1 MTGRRVTSIP
11 LASQR
16 RVPWKNGLGT
26 TREVA
31 TWPADADMSERFL
44 WRVSVASVTQS
55 CPFSAFDGHER
66 TILLVS
72 GDGFE
77 LDFDGA
83 APARTLTL
91 PLDACTFQ
99 GEWRTRCRLLG
110 GPVEDLNVMVD
121 RARAS
126 AAVEVVRAP
135 TTREVTS
142 PATSLVVVAATHPG
156 EVEVDGRT
164 HALAVGDA
172 LRVDDAQGAVI
183 TVRPAGALVV
193 ATFAARGGE

>member
-1 MTGRRVTSIP
+1 MTPTTLLP
-11 LASQR
+11 LAAQR

-31 TWPADADMSERFL
+31 VWPADAGAGDRFT
-44 WRVSVASVTQS
+44 WRVSVASVERS
-55 CPFSAFDGHER
+55 CPFSEFHGYER

-77 LDFDGA
+77 LTFDGA
-83 APARTLTL
+83 APPRTLSR
-91 PLDACTFQ
+91 PLEACTFQ

-126 AAVEVVRAP
+126 ADVQVVRTPTKLELAAPVTATVLVAVAAQAGVEV
-135 TTREVTS
+135 E
-142 PATSLVVVAATHPG
+142 
-156 EVEVDGRT
+156 GRP
-164 HALAVGDA
+164 HALEPGDA
-172 LRVDDAQGAVI
+172 LKIDGAPGAV
-183 TVRPAGALVV
+183 TLRPGGALVV
-193 ATFAARGGE
+193 ATFSPRV

>member
-1 MTGRRVTSIP
+1 MPTTTLIP
-11 LASQR
+11 LAAQR

-31 TWPADADMSERFL
+31 TWPEDAGVSERFL

-55 CPFSAFDGHER
+55 CPFSEFHGYER

-77 LDFDGA
+77 LDFGDA
-83 APARTLTL
+83 APARALRA
-91 PLDACTFQ
+91 PLEPCTFQ

-121 RARAS
+121 RTRAS
-126 AAVEVVRAP
+126 ATVDVIRETQSRDLGAPVSAV
-135 TTREVTS
+135 
-142 PATSLVVVAATHPG
+142 VVVAAGGPS
-156 EVEVDGRT
+156 EVDVGGRT
-164 HALAVGDA
+164 HALGAGDA
-172 LRVDDAQGAVI
+172 LRVDGAPGAVAF
-183 TVRPAGALVV
+183 RPQGGLVV
-193 ATFAARGGE
+193 ATFALR